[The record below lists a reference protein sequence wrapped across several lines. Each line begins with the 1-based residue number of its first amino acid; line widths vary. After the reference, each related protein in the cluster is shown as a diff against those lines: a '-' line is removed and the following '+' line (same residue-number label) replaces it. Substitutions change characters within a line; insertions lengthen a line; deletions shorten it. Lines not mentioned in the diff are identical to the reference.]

1 MYSLFLIPS
10 IRKGTP
16 LLSWQSGFIRAFMM
30 ILSVVQI
37 YDESQMFK

>member
-16 LLSWQSGFIRAFMM
+16 LLGEQSGFIRLFMM

-37 YDESQMFK
+37 DDESQMFK